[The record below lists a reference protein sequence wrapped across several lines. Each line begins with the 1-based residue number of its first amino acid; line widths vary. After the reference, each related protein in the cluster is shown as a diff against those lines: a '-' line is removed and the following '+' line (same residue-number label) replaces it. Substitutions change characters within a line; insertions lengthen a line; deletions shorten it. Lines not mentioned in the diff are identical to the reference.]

1 MLTFTPCALI
11 TRESTVSLYCLCI
24 EWVFVY
30 YLNVSEMGWGGGSVR
45 KCYLSLSLTH
55 THTHIEND
63 EKVDRDVHGKKKEKK
78 VIDLWP
84 EMRERG
90 KHVAV
95 ML

>member
-1 MLTFTPCALI
+1 MCQKWG
-11 TRESTVSLYCLCI
+11 EGEVV
-24 EWVFVY
+24 WG
-30 YLNVSEMGWGGGSVR
+30 NVIF
-45 KCYLSLSLTH
+45 LSH

-90 KHVAV
+90 KHVSV